1 VAALYPRRAA
11 LIDSLVTRHRAMRR
25 PRRNNPIVL
34 ALWANAVA
42 LAIVGIAIFSRSN
55 SPRDAINFPDF
66 ASRALAQN
74 QMPIGGGAG
83 LFIVPAQFSSTTFGC
98 YIMDVD
104 AQTLSAYWYEP
115 PSHQLHLVASRNF
128 RFDRRLGNY
137 NTIPAPMEIKAL
149 VDKEQAELR
158 GAETRP
164 TPPSPEKKD

>member
-1 VAALYPRRAA
+1 
-11 LIDSLVTRHRAMRR
+11 LIDFLENDTAAMRR
-25 PRRNNPIVL
+25 PRRNNPIAL
-34 ALWANAVA
+34 ALWANAIA
-42 LAIVGIAIFSRSN
+42 LTIVGLAIFSRSSGSN
-55 SPRDAINFPDF
+55 SPRDTIDVPNFPDF
-66 ASRALAQN
+66 ASRAMAQN

-83 LFIVPAQFSSTTFGC
+83 LFMVPAQFSSTTFGC

-149 VDKEQAELR
+149 VDKEQAEVR